1 MLMGKR
7 GANTS
12 STRMNLIIDR
22 DSFFYPSSVAEQVK
36 VDNVKPFQMKMK
48 LSFLLFKVTQVGNY
62 NLSDFGLPTTC
73 VIPQSFRH
81 QKTVTFISL
90 CYTPPHITFHVI
102 LLIVLFH
109 LIQLQAIPNR
119 CTSG

>member
-48 LSFLLFKVTQVGNY
+48 LSFFFFSK
-62 NLSDFGLPTTC
+62 
-73 VIPQSFRH
+73 
-81 QKTVTFISL
+81 SL
-90 CYTPPHITFHVI
+90 K
-102 LLIVLFH
+102 
-109 LIQLQAIPNR
+109 
-119 CTSG
+119 